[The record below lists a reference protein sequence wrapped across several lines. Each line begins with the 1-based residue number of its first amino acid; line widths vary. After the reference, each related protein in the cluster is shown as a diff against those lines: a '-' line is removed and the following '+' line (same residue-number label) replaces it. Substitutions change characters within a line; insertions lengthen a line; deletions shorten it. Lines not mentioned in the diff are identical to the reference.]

1 VTPVTNE
8 SVPAQYGNWRLI
20 GYADARLAKRAI
32 VKCVHC
38 LSVREI
44 NAEALLGGQIVPCVT
59 CEPPARPSER
69 RGGEFASS
77 VADTESRSA
86 RKRHRGMDG

>member
-1 VTPVTNE
+1 MTNE

-59 CEPPARPSER
+59 CEPPARAAAER
-69 RGGEFASS
+69 RGEFAAS
-77 VADTESRSA
+77 VAGEEVRGA
-86 RKRHRGMDG
+86 RAKHRRG